1 MDENYIS
8 GRVMEENNL
17 SDTQTTGNSRNFKT
31 EIFSSWGISLFLHV
45 VLMII
50 LTFTITQVAPQPKGI
65 TPEETVEAG
74 IAFKTQTHDKVFYES
89 ASDALQEDSGEN
101 TESPQNQETSQ
112 KTDAEK
118 IAALSTVITGADV
131 PDIPDLASLAPG
143 LAPSTGN
150 GNTGLERVTDGLG
163 DLPGV
168 GSGTFEGFGK
178 GKVSCFGTSGEGN
191 TFIFVFDRSASMSFR
206 SPGATSTSLN
216 AAKQELRR
224 SLRMLQPNQQFQIIF
239 YNGLEEDMLK
249 YEANRM
255 IFATKSNIIG
265 AERFLSSIIAMGGT
279 DHKTALSHALRQ
291 RPDVIFF
298 LTDADENETTLNSAD
313 LERIRRNSTG
323 TQINAI
329 QFGNGPRSEKSNWLS
344 RLAEENRGHY
354 MYLDVNQL
362 GR

>member
-1 MDENYIS
+1 
-8 GRVMEENNL
+8 MEKNRLTAEQVT
-17 SDTQTTGNSRNFKT
+17 DREKT
-31 EIFSSWGISLFLHV
+31 FMAEIFSSWGISLFLHAI
-45 VLMII
+45 LMII
-50 LTFTITQVAPQPKGI
+50 LTFTITQVTPQPKGI
-65 TPEETVEAG
+65 TPEETADVG
-74 IAFKTQTHDKVFYES
+74 IAFRTQTQDKVLYES
-89 ASDALQEDSGEN
+89 AADALQEDSGKN
-101 TESPQNQETSQ
+101 TESPQNQDTSQ

-118 IAALSTVITGADV
+118 IAALSTVITGADA

-143 LAPSTGN
+143 LAPSTGS
-150 GNTGLERVTDGLG
+150 GSTGLDRVTDGLG

-178 GKVSCFGTSGEGN
+178 GKISCFGTSGEGN

-249 YEANRM
+249 YEANQM
-255 IFATKSNIIG
+255 IFATKPNIIG

-313 LERIRRNSTG
+313 LERIRRNATG

-329 QFGNGPRSEKSNWLS
+329 QFGSGPRPEKSNWLS
-344 RLAEENRGHY
+344 RLAEQNGGQY
-354 MYLDVNQL
+354 MYLDVSQL
-362 GR
+362 HR